1 MNRPKLK
8 KCENN
13 MKINRKI
20 SLKGLL
26 DGKKTADNEVINDL
40 PSQATFIEQKKLEP
54 STPKSTFGL
63 LGFEGD
69 SGSLVDRILKS
80 QEIGELE
87 VIKKVLDEER
97 GTIQIPTR
105 TDGGVQTKVMDVGHE
120 FTSTFNQTQLSK
132 MSAEEKQEL
141 QRIMERL
148 GNPNELLPVHQL
160 TDDSVRDPQGQKNP
174 QQVVQGA
181 TGIRKIVDDINFKI
195 SSKLGSMSKGG
206 LGMDKAKA
214 VAGVKSKI
222 PTGTKSTGTKD
233 APIPESA
240 KEIASSIDL
249 DNPFSASIGQF

>member
-1 MNRPKLK
+1 MKL
-8 KCENN
+8 
-13 MKINRKI
+13 NRKI

-26 DGKKTADNEVINDL
+26 DGKKAADNEVINDL

-69 SGSLVDRILKS
+69 SGSLLDRILKS
-80 QEIGELE
+80 QEIGEEE
-87 VIKKVLDEER
+87 VTKKTLDEER

-120 FTSTFNQTQLSK
+120 FTSTFNQTELSK

-141 QRIMERL
+141 KRIMERL

-160 TDDSVRDPQGQKNP
+160 TDDAVKDPEGQKNP

-181 TGIRKIVDDINFKI
+181 TGLRKIVDDINIKVGAM
-195 SSKLGSMSKGG
+195 LGSVGKSGVAINKQ
-206 LGMDKAKA
+206 KATSNI
-214 VAGVKSKI
+214 KSFI
-222 PTGTKSTGTKD
+222 PTGTKSVGTKD

-240 KEIASSIDL
+240 KNIATSIDL
-249 DNPFSASIGQF
+249 DNPFSASVGQF